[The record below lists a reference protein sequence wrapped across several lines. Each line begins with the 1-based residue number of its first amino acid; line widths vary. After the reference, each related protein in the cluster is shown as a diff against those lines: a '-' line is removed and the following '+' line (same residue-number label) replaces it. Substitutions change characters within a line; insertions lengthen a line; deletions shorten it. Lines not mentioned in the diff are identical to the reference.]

1 MKIKIKKVP
10 RQPNIEAYGGFLDA
24 ADNLFAIGG
33 DMQTNG
39 SDFTNGAIHVDEGGS
54 HEENPNQGVQM
65 GVDNE
70 GTPNLVEEGEVI
82 FNDYVYSN
90 RIELDSEAKEKMH
103 FPKKRDITYADAAK
117 SLEKESK
124 ERPNDPISKAALKVQ
139 MEDLANEQ
147 ERQKQ
152 EMEAEKAREAFE
164 ALSPEEQVAVMQQAS
179 EQEQMAQE
187 QAMQEQAMAEQ
198 AAAQQQAMGQPSP
211 EEMAMMQQQQMMAQP
226 EAAQPEMMQGQ
237 PMMAYGGNLFA
248 WGGDKMNQAL
258 RFLKEKGI
266 TGNTAKDIA
275 TAMSRMP
282 YANNPNTSINYL
294 YGKLLKGF
302 NASEKGY
309 EENYRQMRELGMSH
323 NSAMAVLKQQRPTKW
338 NSSRDSSMRQWDKLG
353 NTWQQS
359 YNQTAAQQQPTRRK
373 ASSYTPNSVDW
384 YRQQGQKFKEA
395 QAAITRDSQATQA
408 PTVKSATQ
416 NITQPAAARTT
427 RRAAAPVVN
436 QRAAVSPVAS
446 VPQGNDSGFIAP
458 AEYINDGTWNIGN
471 YEWLTNP
478 EYQDSLTEGHIPF
491 SRSADEKEIEAAE
504 GSKSFRNWT
513 DYVTNNFYNTENKE
527 VQDYLHELDKRA
539 GGNHLFDTSGKPV
552 EGALDYFLHA
562 RGLDTERYGAG
573 DHAWGFYH
581 LTPTQI
587 AAQQD
592 ANGKIFHLM
601 EGEDGDYISEG
612 DAANYPETRRV
623 PDDQG
628 NIHVYHKAPQN
639 ATLTEEQLEKA
650 VPGSTV
656 QNKPKEE
663 YDVVPV
669 HKAAWPRYAGL
680 LGPAVGLGMMAAGI
694 GRPDNKRWSN
704 IVEAAQGP
712 ASLADYQV
720 IGNYLR
726 YKPLD
731 IWAEQNRL
739 NANTRATDRALTN
752 NSSPIGTRMA
762 GLLANEYANQLGSA
776 NLFRQAQEYNDN
788 LRRVVGE
795 YNKDT
800 DKFNAEAYNRAALT
814 NAEIRNRQKQFAA
827 NIALQAEHAKANA
840 DADWYNGIY
849 GNISG
854 LFKGIGDIGR
864 ENAQHNMIADMA
876 ADGIFGTISDRQNIG
891 NGFLKK
897 VPKKNTTAKGGKISK
912 RKGKRGLTF

>member
-1 MKIKIKKVP
+1 MKIRIKKVP
-10 RQPNIEAYGGFLDA
+10 VSR
-24 ADNLFAIGG
+24 FAFGG
-33 DMQTNG
+33 DLESHG
-39 SDFTNGAIHVDEGGS
+39 SDFSTGLVHIDAGGLHS
-54 HEENPNQGVQM
+54 ENPNQGVQM

-152 EMEAEKAREAFE
+152 EMEAERAREAFE

-198 AAAQQQAMGQPSP
+198 AAAQQQAMEQLSP

-226 EAAQPEMMQGQ
+226 EATQPEVMEGQ
-237 PMMAYGGNLFA
+237 PVMAMGGKINTFAGTQLGSNRMKNAGSWKEGDMSSNWNTYTRGGLRDYLENIVKRIQMAPNEETANQIRQEAIQTVAGIQQAYAAAYQDELSPVTERDEVKTLQERFNAPGGNKYFTDIANNINVPYGADTDDRADRGWVDSL
-248 WGGDKMNQAL
+248 WGPRTSIRNWGSTEYGDADYY
-258 RFLKEKGI
+258 
-266 TGNTAKDIA
+266 KDI
-275 TAMSRMP
+275 SD
-282 YANNPNTSINYL
+282 L
-294 YGKLLKGF
+294 
-302 NASEKGY
+302 
-309 EENYRQMRELGMSH
+309 
-323 NSAMAVLKQQRPTKW
+323 
-338 NSSRDSSMRQWDKLG
+338 
-353 NTWQQS
+353 
-359 YNQTAAQQQPTRRK
+359 
-373 ASSYTPNSVDW
+373 
-384 YRQQGQKFKEA
+384 
-395 QAAITRDSQATQA
+395 ATQA
-408 PTVKSATQ
+408 GMVY
-416 NITQPAAARTT
+416 
-427 RRAAAPVVN
+427 APNADWTYGNNTLYGLSIPEKV
-436 QRAAVSPVAS
+436 AV
-446 VPQGNDSGFIAP
+446 
-458 AEYINDGTWNIGN
+458 E
-471 YEWLTNP
+471 
-478 EYQDSLTEGHIPF
+478 
-491 SRSADEKEIEAAE
+491 EKPI
-504 GSKSFRNWT
+504 W
-513 DYVTNNFYNTENKE
+513 
-527 VQDYLHELDKRA
+527 
-539 GGNHLFDTSGKPV
+539 PV
-552 EGALDYFLHA
+552 EG
-562 RGLDTERYGAG
+562 
-573 DHAWGFYH
+573 
-581 LTPTQI
+581 TP
-587 AAQQD
+587 QQ
-592 ANGKIFHLM
+592 
-601 EGEDGDYISEG
+601 
-612 DAANYPETRRV
+612 
-623 PDDQG
+623 
-628 NIHVYHKAPQN
+628 
-639 ATLTEEQLEKA
+639 A
-650 VPGSTV
+650 VPEAAA

-739 NANTRATDRALTN
+739 NANTRATDRALAN

-762 GLLANEYANQLGSA
+762 GMLANEYANQLGSA

-876 ADGIFGTISDRQNIG
+876 ADGIFGTISDKQNIG
-891 NGFLKK
+891 HGFLKK

-912 RKGKRGLTF
+912 KRGKRGLTF